1 MSTTPAGPVVMLDQA
16 VGAISDLAR
25 LTRPAITDLS
35 AGDLYDIT
43 GALTDLVAA
52 LPQVLTQLAA
62 YPDAEPAADC
72 LNQANHLDRQLAV
85 VLDTTHQ
92 TLD

>member
-1 MSTTPAGPVVMLDQA
+1 MSTPPTLTAVMLEPA
-16 VGAISDLAR
+16 VETISDLAR

-35 AGDLYDIT
+35 AGEIYDIT

-52 LPQVLTQLAA
+52 LPQVLTQLAT
-62 YPDAEPAADC
+62 YPDAEPAAGC
-72 LNQANHLDRQLAV
+72 LNQASHLARQLAV

-92 TLD
+92 ALD